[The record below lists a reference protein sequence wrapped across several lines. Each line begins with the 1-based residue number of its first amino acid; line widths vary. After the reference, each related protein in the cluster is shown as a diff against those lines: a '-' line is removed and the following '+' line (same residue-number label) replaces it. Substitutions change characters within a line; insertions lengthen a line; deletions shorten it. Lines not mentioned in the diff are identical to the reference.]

1 MTPYKIWKG
10 KKLNLKYLYIFFGT
24 KCFMLL
30 DHEKRGK
37 FESKSDEGVFLRYLL
52 NRRVYNK
59 RTRTIME
66 TMKVVVDDQ
75 PKE

>member
-1 MTPYKIWKG
+1 
-10 KKLNLKYLYIFFGT
+10 
-24 KCFMLL
+24 MLI